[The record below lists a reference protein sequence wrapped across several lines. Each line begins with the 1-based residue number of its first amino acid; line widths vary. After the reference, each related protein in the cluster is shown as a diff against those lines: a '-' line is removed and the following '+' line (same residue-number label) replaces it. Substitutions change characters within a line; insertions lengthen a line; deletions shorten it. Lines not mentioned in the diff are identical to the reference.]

1 MLVNEKYLSRQPRFT
16 AFGDTEEEPCS
27 TPTSIGFWQ
36 LVTHIHFQW
45 TDFQTFSHLHRFLWT
60 NNGKRM
66 IFQVQHACYF
76 CNPEYSTR
84 GCSLLLAWHEVFVLR
99 LMQMVEILRWRCLGL
114 CILKTTVADRTHL
127 SSNLVGFAH
136 NDNNDIK
143 EKYNNDND
151 KNDYKMIITI

>member
-1 MLVNEKYLSRQPRFT
+1 MY
-16 AFGDTEEEPCS
+16 
-27 TPTSIGFWQ
+27 
-36 LVTHIHFQW
+36 
-45 TDFQTFSHLHRFLWT
+45 
-60 NNGKRM
+60 
-66 IFQVQHACYF
+66 
-76 CNPEYSTR
+76 
-84 GCSLLLAWHEVFVLR
+84 
-99 LMQMVEILRWRCLGL
+99 MVEILRWRCLGL